1 MSVSTASN
9 GAINIYLTGGALDRA
24 EKMLAGIPGGA
35 EKAVKSAMSR
45 AVSSVRSN
53 AVKEIRKEYD
63 IGAAAVRSNQNI
75 KSRYTYAGGNVT
87 ATVLFA
93 GHKIPLYRYNGTNPK
108 MPTVDKGKTVIAIIN
123 GKHVPVHPGVAASG
137 HQKTDTSV
145 TKFDNAFIAR
155 MKSGHIGI
163 FERTGGQMAGG
174 GDAIHELMG
183 SSVPTMVGNE
193 TVREELTRAAW
204 EKFDERLDHEIMALM
219 NGWR

>member
-24 EKMLAGIPGGA
+24 EKMLAGIPGGT

-45 AVSSVRSN
+45 AVSSMRSN

-75 KSRYTYAGGNVT
+75 KSRYTYADGNVT

-93 GHKIPLYRYNGTNPK
+93 GHKIPLYRYNGTSPK
-108 MPTVDKGKTVIAIIN
+108 MPTVDKSKTVIAIIN

-145 TKFDNAFIAR
+145 TRFDNAFIAR

>member
-24 EKMLAGIPGGA
+24 EKMLAGIPGGT

-45 AVSSVRSN
+45 AVSSMRSN

-93 GHKIPLYRYNGTNPK
+93 GHKIPLYRYNGTSPK
-108 MPTVDKGKTVIAIIN
+108 MPTVDKSKTVIAIIN
-123 GKHVPVHPGVAASG
+123 GKACSCSSRRGRQRPP
-137 HQKTDTSV
+137 KTDTSV

-163 FERTGGQMAGG
+163 LNAPGSDGGRRRCNPRVDGLVCAHDGGQR
-174 GDAIHELMG
+174 
-183 SSVPTMVGNE
+183 

>member
-1 MSVSTASN
+1 MSVSTAAN

-24 EKMLAGIPGGA
+24 EKMLAGIPGGT

-45 AVSSVRSN
+45 AVSSMRSN

-63 IGAAAVRSNQNI
+63 IGASAVRSNQN
-75 KSRYTYAGGNVT
+75 
-87 ATVLFA
+87 TVLFA
-93 GHKIPLYRYNGTNPK
+93 GHKIPLYRYNGTSPK
-108 MPTVDKGKTVIAIIN
+108 MPMVDKGKTVIAIIN